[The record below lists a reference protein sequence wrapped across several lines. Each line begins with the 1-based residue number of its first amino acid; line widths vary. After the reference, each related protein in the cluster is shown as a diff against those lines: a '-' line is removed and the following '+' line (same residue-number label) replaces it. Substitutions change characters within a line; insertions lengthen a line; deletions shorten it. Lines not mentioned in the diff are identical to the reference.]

1 MQNEVKKKKKENEKQ
16 KIFTFADRV
25 SELYDE
31 SRNVTCFNCE
41 QKKHYANE
49 CSKSRQSQMKKT
61 RSSSITAQIILSTK
75 TKERKKNLSKCILSD
90 SIIIVITKS
99 EEIKKKR
106 VIQQVKEK
114 RTILKRNERI
124 NDEHDRYVAQQE
136 NKEDESSNRDESNDM
151 RIMSRMS

>member
-1 MQNEVKKKKKENEKQ
+1 
-16 KIFTFADRV
+16 
-25 SELYDE
+25 
-31 SRNVTCFNCE
+31 
-41 QKKHYANE
+41 
-49 CSKSRQSQMKKT
+49 
-61 RSSSITAQIILSTK
+61 
-75 TKERKKNLSKCILSD
+75 LSD